1 MDRGLQKIAMADDLD
16 VDALLEAP
24 YTKYEV
30 GTTTDHVSFLGYKS
44 FLWGCPLERVICYF
58 LISIRFWQF
67 NNGTGTYFFY
77 IFCYVLNLL
86 KH

>member
-30 GTTTDHVSFLGYKS
+30 GTTTDHSVSWL
-44 FLWGCPLERVICYF
+44 LWSCPFTVVALLKDFQRDYIEVICDF
-58 LISIRFWQF
+58 LY
-67 NNGTGTYFFY
+67 T
-77 IFCYVLNLL
+77 VLSV
-86 KH
+86 K